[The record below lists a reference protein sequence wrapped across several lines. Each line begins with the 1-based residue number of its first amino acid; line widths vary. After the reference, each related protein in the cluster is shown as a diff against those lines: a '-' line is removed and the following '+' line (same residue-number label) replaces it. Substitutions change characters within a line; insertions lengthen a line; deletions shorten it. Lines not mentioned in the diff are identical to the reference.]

1 MSSKLNPQRDMLSN
15 ETSLESISQINQFI
29 LKRSKKI
36 TTIIYLCNYV
46 AFIFLKLKLK
56 LKTNKI
62 PFISLY

>member
-36 TTIIYLCNYV
+36 TTIIYIYV
-46 AFIFLKLKLK
+46 ITLLLSFL
-56 LKTNKI
+56 
-62 PFISLY
+62 S

>member
-36 TTIIYLCNYV
+36 TTIIYLCNYF

-62 PFISLY
+62 PFISLN